1 MQTLHWRMRNW
12 DGNHNILWMK
22 QCNQPG
28 FGSRK
33 LEADSIT
40 AEENPGK
47 NASVL
52 EKNVFVRKD
61 CFVFYYE
68 QTKME
73 WKP

>member
-1 MQTLHWRMRNW
+1 
-12 DGNHNILWMK
+12 MK

-33 LEADSIT
+33 LEADSI
-40 AEENPGK
+40 AVEENPGK